1 MKKIEDFKKHFVL
14 ILEAGFV
21 AVNQADED
29 SALKLFKAAA
39 LLNPHSTLPHVGL
52 GYLHLHKLELKQAC
66 KAFEDVLAKEPHN
79 EMAKTFLGLSL
90 TMTTDRVAEG
100 EKILTDA
107 ATHSHDHQVKTL
119 ADSALVFVDKFVKKN
134 PQSGP
139 SHKHH

>member
-1 MKKIEDFKKHFVL
+1 MKKTEDFKKHFVL
-14 ILEAGFV
+14 LLEAGFV

-29 SALKLFKAAA
+29 SALKLFKAAS
-39 LLNPHSTLPHVGL
+39 LLNPSSSLPHIGL

-79 EMAKTFLGLSL
+79 EMAKAFLGLSL

-100 EKILTDA
+100 EKILTEA
-107 ATHSHDHQVKTL
+107 ASHSSDQQVKTL

-134 PQSGP
+134 PQSG
-139 SHKHH
+139 SAHKHH

>member
-1 MKKIEDFKKHFVL
+1 MKKLEDFKKHFVL
-14 ILEAGFV
+14 LLEAGFV

-29 SALKLFKAAA
+29 SALKLFKAAS
-39 LLNPHSTLPHVGL
+39 LLNPNSTLPHIGL

-66 KAFEDVLAKEPHN
+66 KAFEDVLAKEPQN
-79 EMAKTFLGLSL
+79 DMAKAFLGLSL

-100 EKILTDA
+100 EKILTETA
-107 ATHSHDHQVKTL
+107 EHSTDQQVKTL

-134 PQSGP
+134 PKSSS